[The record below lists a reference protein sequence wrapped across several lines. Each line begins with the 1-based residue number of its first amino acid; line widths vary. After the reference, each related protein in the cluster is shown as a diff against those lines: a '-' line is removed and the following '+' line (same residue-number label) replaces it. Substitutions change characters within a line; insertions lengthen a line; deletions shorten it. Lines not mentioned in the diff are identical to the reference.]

1 VDLCP
6 APAGRFDPIL
16 SDVNREYLLEQ
27 FRLMEDYL
35 QRAHGIAGRT
45 REAFLADPIAVD
57 ASVRQ
62 LTVLFETSHNI
73 AKHLVS
79 RFGWRIP
86 TSKAETF
93 EILAEQGVISPALRD
108 AFRGASR
115 FRNLVVY
122 QTAIVQEEIV
132 YQVLQE
138 NLQDFEAFTSAVAQ
152 WLGGRDPETT

>member
-1 VDLCP
+1 MGYHL
-6 APAGRFDPIL
+6 APSGGFGPL
-16 SDVNREYLLEQ
+16 VSDVNREYLLEQ
-27 FRLMEDYL
+27 FRLMEEYL
-35 QRAHGIAGRT
+35 QRARGIASRS

-79 RFGWRIP
+79 RFGWRTP
-86 TSKAETF
+86 SSKAETF
-93 EILAEQGVISPALRD
+93 EILAEQGVITSDLRD
-108 AFRGASR
+108 AFREASR

-122 QTAIVQEEIV
+122 QTAILQEEIV

-138 NLQDFEAFTSAVAQ
+138 NLSDFEAFTSAVAQ
-152 WLGGRDPETT
+152 WLSGQKS

>member
-1 VDLCP
+1 M
-6 APAGRFDPIL
+6 

-35 QRAHGIAGRT
+35 QRARGISSRSL
-45 REAFLADPIAVD
+45 EAFLADPIAVD

-79 RFGWRIP
+79 RFGWRAP
-86 TSKAETF
+86 ASKAETF
-93 EILAEQGVISPALRD
+93 EILAEQGVISDDLRD

-122 QTAIVQEEIV
+122 QTAILQEEIV

-138 NLQDFEAFTSAVAQ
+138 NLPDFEAFTAAVAQ
-152 WLGGRDPETT
+152 WLSEQET